1 MNCFRKMQF
10 ASEWI
15 FDRKSLTRG
24 RPSTGRLLRITPPR
38 GTNGAVLL
46 EVVLA
51 LVLIAAA
58 AAVIGGGLSTSMDRV
73 ERLKLNAHAADLA
86 VSVMSELQM
95 GSKALSEEGAET
107 FEAPFENWTWEAAA
121 EVTDEKVRDTGRT
134 KKVEVIIR
142 HEDPAVVYRLC
153 QVIRFP
159 ETEEEVLRD
168 FGF

>member
-1 MNCFRKMQF
+1 MK
-10 ASEWI
+10 APGS
-15 FDRKSLTRG
+15 K
-24 RPSTGRLLRITPPR
+24 
-38 GTNGAVLL
+38 GAVLL

-51 LVLIAAA
+51 LVLVVGA
-58 AAVIGGGLSTSMDRV
+58 AAVVGAGLSASIDRV

-95 GSKALSEEGAET
+95 GSKVLSQDGPEF
-107 FEAPFENWTWEAAA
+107 FEVPFEGWTWEAAA

-134 KKVEVIIR
+134 KKVEVVIR
-142 HEDPAVVYRLC
+142 HEDPPIVHRLC
-153 QVIRFP
+153 QVIRLP

>member
-1 MNCFRKMQF
+1 MKAQ
-10 ASEWI
+10 S
-15 FDRKSLTRG
+15 SH
-24 RPSTGRLLRITPPR
+24 
-38 GTNGAVLL
+38 GAVLL

-51 LVLIAAA
+51 LVLVAGA
-58 AAVIGGGLSTSMDRV
+58 AAVVGAGLSASIDRV

-95 GSKALSEEGAET
+95 GSKVLSQEGPES
-107 FEAPFENWTWEAAA
+107 FEAPFEGWTWEAAG

-134 KKVEVIIR
+134 KKVEVVIR
-142 HEDPAVVYRLC
+142 HEDPVVVHRLC
-153 QVIRFP
+153 QVIRLP

>member
-1 MNCFRKMQF
+1 MKAQ
-10 ASEWI
+10 S
-15 FDRKSLTRG
+15 SH
-24 RPSTGRLLRITPPR
+24 
-38 GTNGAVLL
+38 GAVLL

-51 LVLIAAA
+51 LVLVAGA
-58 AAVIGGGLSTSMDRV
+58 AAVVGAGLSASIDRV

-95 GSKALSEEGAET
+95 GSKVLSQEGPES
-107 FEAPFENWTWEAAA
+107 FEAPFEGWTWEAAA

-134 KKVEVIIR
+134 KKVEVVIR
-142 HEDPAVVYRLC
+142 HEDPAVVHRLC
-153 QVIRFP
+153 QVIRLP

>member
-1 MNCFRKMQF
+1 MRANKH
-10 ASEWI
+10 
-15 FDRKSLTRG
+15 
-24 RPSTGRLLRITPPR
+24 STSA
-38 GTNGAVLL
+38 AVLL

-58 AAVIGGGLSTSMDRV
+58 AAVVGAGLSTSIDRV
-73 ERLKLNAHAADLA
+73 ERLRLNAHAADLA
-86 VSVMSELQM
+86 TSVMSELQI
-95 GSKALSEEGAET
+95 GSKVLSADGTEA
-107 FEAPFENWTWEAAA
+107 FEAPYGAWTWEAQA

-142 HEDPAVVYRLC
+142 HEDPPVVHRLC

-159 ETEEEVLRD
+159 ETEEDVLRD

>member
-1 MNCFRKMQF
+1 MNCFRKNK
-10 ASEWI
+10 A
-15 FDRKSLTRG
+15 
-24 RPSTGRLLRITPPR
+24 PS
-38 GTNGAVLL
+38 GAVLL

-58 AAVIGGGLSTSMDRV
+58 GAVIGGGLSVSIDRV
-73 ERLKLNAHAADLA
+73 ERLKLNAHAANLA

-95 GSKALSEEGAET
+95 GSKVLSAEGAEM
-107 FEAPFENWTWEAAA
+107 FEAPFENWTWEAQA

-142 HEDPAVVYRLC
+142 HEDPAVVHRLC
-153 QVIRFP
+153 QVIRLP

>member
-1 MNCFRKMQF
+1 MNTVMPLERRQLVRAKGF
-10 ASEWI
+10 A
-15 FDRKSLTRG
+15 FARTGCPR
-24 RPSTGRLLRITPPR
+24 STM
-38 GTNGAVLL
+38 NGAVLL

-58 AAVIGGGLSTSMDRV
+58 AAVIGGGLSVSIDRV

-95 GSKALSEEGAET
+95 GSKVLSEEGVEIFET
-107 FEAPFENWTWEAAA
+107 PFENWTWEAQA
-121 EVTDEKVRDTGRT
+121 EVTDENVRDTGHT

-142 HEDPAVVYRLC
+142 HEDPIVVYRLC

>member
-1 MNCFRKMQF
+1 MKAQ
-10 ASEWI
+10 S
-15 FDRKSLTRG
+15 SH
-24 RPSTGRLLRITPPR
+24 
-38 GTNGAVLL
+38 GAVLL

-51 LVLIAAA
+51 LVLVAGA
-58 AAVIGGGLSTSMDRV
+58 AAVVGAGLSASIDRV

-95 GSKALSEEGAET
+95 GSKVLSQEGPES
-107 FEAPFENWTWEAAA
+107 FEAPFEGWTWEAAG

-134 KKVEVIIR
+134 KKVEVVIR
-142 HEDPAVVYRLC
+142 HEDPAVVHRLC
-153 QVIRFP
+153 QVIRLP